1 MSKQPSNQND
11 KNDRSNW
18 TEMTNPF
25 RQLDS
30 SKFPTK
36 NELRSKKN
44 GVILIP
50 KK

>member
-1 MSKQPSNQND
+1 MSNQNNTQNE
-11 KNDRSNW
+11 KRENSNW
-18 TEMTNPF
+18 GEMTNPF
-25 RQLDS
+25 KRLDS